1 MGAPVR
7 VLVAKVGLDG
17 ADRGATVVARV
28 LRDAGHEV
36 IFSAIGQTPAMVA
49 EAAAREA
56 VEVVVVTMP
65 NELADYLA
73 AMLQH
78 ELAHLGVAPR
88 IVVAG
93 LVVRHAEPGLRA
105 AGVATLSATP
115 KVAEICAS
123 VEPHVC
129 AAA

>member
-36 IFSAIGQTPAMVA
+36 IFPTIGQTPGMVA
-49 EAAAREA
+49 EAAAHEA
-56 VEVVVVTMP
+56 VDVVVVTMP

-78 ELAHLGVAPR
+78 ELAHRGVAPR
-88 IVVAG
+88 VIVAG
-93 LVVRHAEPGLRA
+93 LVVRHAEAGLRA
-105 AGVATLSATP
+105 AGVVPLSAAPSVT
-115 KVAEICAS
+115 EIRNS
-123 VEPHVC
+123 VLPPVC

>member
-56 VEVVVVTMP
+56 VEVVVVTEAIVLSLEDIREKKVLLKVTNP
-65 NELADYLA
+65 KAEEEAATEAAEAEAKAEEEAEVKAEAKAEEKELVT
-73 AMLQH
+73 
-78 ELAHLGVAPR
+78 GPR
-88 IVVAG
+88 LPAK
-93 LVVRHAEPGLRA
+93 
-105 AGVATLSATP
+105 TP
-115 KVAEICAS
+115 K
-123 VEPHVC
+123 
-129 AAA
+129 